1 MTQVNYPYFIRKLR
15 ERAEFSS
22 ANNNYFDQL
31 ERILEQLYGFSTTDL
46 VGGVDESSANENQ
59 IALLLGLVS
68 DLSVAVADL
77 ASDTHGQLVPQEYR
91 AVTVTTNYTALD
103 KDFVNAKSGATITLP
118 QFPNENATI
127 IIRNGDGSRVRILGD
142 SKKINNSYIV
152 DITRQGTSLTIQ
164 YFIDSDEWL
173 IR

>member
-103 KDFVNAKSGATITLP
+103 KDFVNAKSGATITMP
-118 QFPNENATI
+118 EFPSENDTI
-127 IIRNGDGSRVRILGD
+127 IIRNGDGTKIGLSGNGKNING
-142 SKKINNSYIV
+142 SKTGLIN
-152 DITRQGTSLTIQ
+152 RQSTSLVLQ
-164 YFIDSDEWL
+164 YFIDTDEWL
-173 IR
+173 VR